1 MQPSCR
7 CCSTAI
13 LILTCIR
20 RLLATIAALAGSL
33 AAQLAVDLP
42 TEQRRQQAA
51 GSAQQ
56 QMLSLGPLSSQLM
69 ASLCGQLL
77 TSLHAAAALLAP
89 EPLARQ
95 LAAGLG
101 VDAATLAA
109 ARAAAAEDEA
119 LQLELN
125 RSLDSAGASAAALLS
140 AYPPLAALARQHPL
154 MAAWVGLGEGAAAAA
169 AQLPDG
175 LLQFLTAAAALT
187 SS

>member
-1 MQPSCR
+1 MLVGR
-7 CCSTAI
+7 C
-13 LILTCIR
+13 
-20 RLLATIAALAGSL
+20 RLLATIAALASSL

-42 TEQRRQQAA
+42 AEQRPQCAA

-77 TSLHAAAALLAP
+77 TSLHATAALIIP

-95 LAAGLG
+95 LDAGLG
-101 VDAATLAA
+101 VNAATLAA
-109 ARAAAAEDEA
+109 ARAAVVEDEA

-125 RSLDSAGASAAALLS
+125 RSLDSAGASAAALLI
-140 AYPPLAALARQHPL
+140 AYPPLGDLVRQHPL
-154 MAAWVGLGEGAAAAA
+154 LAAWLGSGEGAAAVA

-175 LLQFLTAAAALT
+175 LLQFLTAAAAL
-187 SS
+187 SSS